1 MMHHTTASCAST
13 PVTVHNPELVDVLIK
28 VQEGEVKL
36 SEESTEIS
44 RSATKGQEKNKR
56 GPGRGGISK
65 RSVAAYDNILLAPSD
80 AEDVA
85 CKLVEAQNISKND
98 LLPIS

>member
-13 PVTVHNPELVDVLIK
+13 LVTMHNPKLIDILIK

-44 RSATKGQEKNKR
+44 RSATKGQEKNKQ

-65 RSVAAYDNILLAPSD
+65 HSVAVYDNILLTPSN